1 VSSGLG
7 FPDGVVPAA
16 LEADAGFEDA
26 AGAEDAGFEDAA
38 GAEDAGF
45 EDAAGADE
53 AGLEAETEAG
63 TDEAGLEAETEAGTE
78 LGLPVAELAG
88 LEEVEAA
95 CDETLE
101 TETLPVR
108 LVLYQLE
115 GSSPRHSPTGTDL
128 RFLDAKKL
136 RM

>member
-26 AGAEDAGFEDAA
+26 AGAD
-38 GAEDAGF
+38 DAGF